1 MNLKVRSVE
10 ILKIRRETGYRDFI
24 THLLYWKAKAAIL
37 FWTLFILLIVQM
49 ATFFHYLINLNLNFT
64 VGLLPSWN
72 RVCTL
77 QTTHKWR
84 EKWEW
89 LWFQLSVWSGREE
102 VLVAY
107 FAQSC
112 IPTFVQLWKKLKEN
126 IETSNLFV
134 VQKILQNHSTQVF
147 SFHWKDESNL
157 ATAFNPPHT
166 N

>member
-1 MNLKVRSVE
+1 MLKSKRYLPGNSYSYSYKYSSWNWLQRLSLC
-10 ILKIRRETGYRDFI
+10 IDF
-24 THLLYWKAKAAIL
+24 TKKSRWSSYSQPSSFYWLGK
-37 FWTLFILLIVQM
+37 WPH
-49 ATFFHYLINLNLNFT
+49 FFHYFIYLNLNFT

-102 VLVAY
+102 VLAAY

-112 IPTFVQLWKKLKEN
+112 IPTFVQLWKNWK
-126 IETSNLFV
+126 
-134 VQKILQNHSTQVF
+134 KI
-147 SFHWKDESNL
+147 
-157 ATAFNPPHT
+157 
-166 N
+166 

>member
-1 MNLKVRSVE
+1 MNLKVPSVE
-10 ILKIRRETGYRDFI
+10 ILKIPSWKYTEIFI
-24 THLLYWKAKAAIL
+24 THLLYWKAKVAIL

-112 IPTFVQLWKKLKEN
+112 IPTFVQLWKKTERKYRSEQFVCGTEDPSKPLYSSFFFSLKR
-126 IETSNLFV
+126 
-134 VQKILQNHSTQVF
+134 
-147 SFHWKDESNL
+147 WK
-157 ATAFNPPHT
+157 
-166 N
+166 